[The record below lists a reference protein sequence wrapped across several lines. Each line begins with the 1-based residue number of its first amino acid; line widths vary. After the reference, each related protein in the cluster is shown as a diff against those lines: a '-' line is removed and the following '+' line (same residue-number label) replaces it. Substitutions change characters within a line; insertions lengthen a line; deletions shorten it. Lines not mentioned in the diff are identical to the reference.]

1 MKIKV
6 ESFDAEDFLQTKDI
20 FNHPRIYDRTGK
32 NSYEVA
38 ELMAEFVNH
47 ILNTKKKDIIILC
60 E

>member
-1 MKIKV
+1 MKIEV

-20 FNHPRIYDRTGK
+20 FNHPRIYDRTEK

-47 ILNTKKKDIIILC
+47 ILNTKKKI
-60 E
+60 